1 MAGLYIHIPF
11 CKSRCLYCDFYSTTS
26 LDIRQRYVDALCR
39 ELDLRGKSG
48 VDTIYIGGG
57 TPSQLSFE
65 QLQQLHEGYTF
76 ELEQKPDEQVQIL
89 ANGHCIGQGEWV
101 QINDRLG
108 VRVTHLS
115 LK

>member
-1 MAGLYIHIPF
+1 MTVEELKSLRVGDIILSQTPRDRVKFYCGKAAFPMEQLPVVIAFEAG
-11 CKSRCLYCDFYSTTS
+11 KK
-26 LDIRQRYVDALCR
+26 
-39 ELDLRGKSG
+39 ELA
-48 VDTIYIGGG
+48 
-57 TPSQLSFE
+57 FE
-65 QLQQLHEGYTF
+65 QLQQVHEGYTF
-76 ELEQKPDEQVQIL
+76 ELDQKPDEQVQIL